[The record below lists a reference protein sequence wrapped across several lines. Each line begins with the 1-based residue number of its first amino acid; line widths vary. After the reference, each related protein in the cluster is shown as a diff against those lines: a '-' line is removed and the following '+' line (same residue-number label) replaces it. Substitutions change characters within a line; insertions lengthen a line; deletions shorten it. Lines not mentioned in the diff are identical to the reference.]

1 MGFTKSTATVTD
13 TALTVPG
20 LSGGTIDGRVV
31 RISGQNQVTNASNT
45 DTVAQLNALLF
56 YKGGI
61 YYSQGLI
68 TGLSGLSAGSSYFLT
83 TAGQLTSVAPTP
95 TSPLTTGVKAVY
107 IGFAI
112 NTTDLIFRPGIPIA
126 G

>member
-1 MGFTKSTATVTD
+1 MGFVKSTSTVTD
-13 TALTVPG
+13 TGVTVPS
-20 LSGGTIDGRVV
+20 LTGGTNGRVV
-31 RISGQNQVTNASNT
+31 RMTGANTVTDASYT
-45 DTVAQLNALLF
+45 DTVAQLNCLLF
-56 YKGGI
+56 KQGEI

-83 TAGQLTSVAPTP
+83 TTGQFTSTAPTP
-95 TSPLTTGVKAVY
+95 TSPLTTGIKAVY

>member
-1 MGFTKSTATVTD
+1 MGFTKSTSTVTD
-13 TALTVPG
+13 TALTVPS
-20 LSGGTIDGRVV
+20 LTGGTDGRVV
-31 RISGQNQVTNASNT
+31 RITGANTVTNAAYT
-45 DTVAQLNALLF
+45 DTVSQLNSLLF
-56 YKGGI
+56 KQGGI

-83 TAGQLTSVAPTP
+83 TAGQLTATAPTP
-95 TSPLTTGVKAVY
+95 TSPLSTGIKAVY
-107 IGFAI
+107 IGFAV